1 MSDSGF
7 LKRMAAVS
15 GMVLEMA
22 ALAILGGLA
31 GSWLDT
37 RLGTGPLLFL
47 LLLFGG
53 MGAGMARML
62 LTVNR
67 LTDDKPHD
75 DPNRRP

>member
-1 MSDSGF
+1 MSDPGF

-22 ALAILGGLA
+22 ALAIAGGIA

-37 RLGTGPLLFL
+37 RLGTGPLFLL

-62 LTVNR
+62 YTVKR
-67 LTDDKPHD
+67 LSDDEPHD

>member
-22 ALAILGGLA
+22 ALAIAGGIA

-37 RLGTGPLLFL
+37 RLGTSPLFLL

-53 MGAGMARML
+53 MGAGMTRML
-62 LTVNR
+62 STVNR
-67 LTDDKPHD
+67 LSDDEPHD
-75 DPNRRP
+75 DPNRHP